1 MKITSSNK
9 LLLSIESVAMTD
21 IIMNLFIFFFISF
34 SLLYTF
40 NQHKQS
46 DIKVNLPRGTTDMQ
60 QFKGPVV
67 VAITKDNAVYFNSEK
82 IELKNLAAYIR
93 KNIENTARDGLLVK
107 SDKDASVDTL
117 IKVLDTS
124 KGAGISKLG
133 IAIEVLKDPGAAQQQ

>member
-9 LLLSIESVAMTD
+9 FLLSIESVAMTD

-46 DIKVNLPRGTTDMQ
+46 DMKVNLPRGTTDMQ

-67 VAITKDNAVYFNSEK
+67 IAITKNNEIYFNSEK
-82 IELKNLAAYIR
+82 IELKNLNVYIR
-93 KNIENTARDGLLVK
+93 KNIERTAKEGLLIK
-107 SDKDASVDTL
+107 SDKEASVDTL
-117 IKVLDTS
+117 VRVLDTS
-124 KGAGISKLG
+124 KSVGINKLG
-133 IAIEVLKDPGAAQQQ
+133 IAIEVPKNPGMIQQQ

>member
-1 MKITSSNK
+1 MKITPRAK
-9 LLLSIESVAMTD
+9 MILSLESVAMSD

-46 DIKVNLPRGTTDMQ
+46 DVKVNLPKGTTDMQ

-67 VAITKDNAVYFNSEK
+67 VSITKDNVIFFNSEK
-82 IELKNLAAYIR
+82 IELKNLTSYLSKDLERAMQ
-93 KNIENTARDGLLVK
+93 DGLVIR

-117 IKVLDTS
+117 VKVLDTS
-124 KGAGISKLG
+124 KAAGINKLG
-133 IAIEVLKDPGAAQQQ
+133 IAIDVPKNPGDIKQ